1 MAIRWTKG
9 GVDLVFNAKKDAF
22 TLARGEDYN
31 GDEGTE
37 LAQALIAEAK
47 SAKKGIDKWAVFIP
61 DMKVPDDATTVSAT
75 AVAGALKKHGEA
87 VLLAR
92 AKTGQPFLLIAEP
105 KAKPQREA
113 KESPIKKIARK
124 S

>member
-9 GVDLVFNAKKDAF
+9 GVDLVFNAKKDCF
-22 TLARGEDYN
+22 TLAKGEDYT

-37 LAQALIAEAK
+37 LAQALVSEAK

-61 DMKVPDDATTVSAT
+61 DLNVPDDATTISAT
-75 AVAGALKKHGEA
+75 AVAGALKKHGQA
-87 VLLAR
+87 TVLAR
-92 AKTGQPFLLIAEP
+92 PRFGQPFLLIAEP
-105 KAKPQREA
+105 KAKPKAEA